1 MALLASSF
9 VNVGASA
16 EGHLL
21 ASHDQGTI
29 VVGGTTLEEYHA
41 ITSASFDNAYF
52 I

>member
-21 ASHDQGTI
+21 TTHDQGTI
-29 VVGGTTLEEYHA
+29 VVEGTTLEEYHA

-52 I
+52 V